1 VLQVIPVRI
10 SRYVKPKDDLGEIIL
25 AAIGQSDLGVR
36 DGDVLVVAHKIVS
49 KAEGRIVNLDDVRT
63 SRKAA
68 KMAKVH
74 GKDPRIM
81 ELILRESVQ
90 VLRAKNGIIV
100 SETKH
105 GLVCAN
111 AGVDQSNVE
120 GDSALLLPV
129 DPDKSASRLKDAIK
143 KKTGKDIAV
152 IITDTFGRPFREGQ
166 VNVAIGVAGISPI
179 KSYIG
184 SRDMFGRKLKV
195 SEIAVA
201 DEIASAAELI
211 MGKSEGI
218 PAAIVR
224 GFTFE
229 KAAKSSARSL
239 QRSRKQDLFRQRL

>member
-1 VLQVIPVRI
+1 MLQVIPVRV
-10 SRYVKPKDDLGEIIL
+10 SGNVKPKDDLGDIIL
-25 AAIGQSDLGVR
+25 AAIGQNDLDVR
-36 DGDVLVVAHKIVS
+36 DRDVLVVAHKIVS
-49 KAEGRIVNLDDVRT
+49 KAEGRIVNLADVKP
-63 SRKAA
+63 SRNSA

-90 VLRAKNGIIV
+90 VLRAKNGIVV

-129 DPDKSASRLKDAIK
+129 DPDKSASRLKDTIK
-143 KKTGKDIAV
+143 KKTGKEVAV

-166 VNVAIGVAGISPI
+166 VNVAIGVAGIRPI

-224 GFTFE
+224 GFPFE
-229 KAAKSSARSL
+229 KAAKSSARLL
-239 QRSRKQDLFRQRL
+239 QRSKKQDLFRH